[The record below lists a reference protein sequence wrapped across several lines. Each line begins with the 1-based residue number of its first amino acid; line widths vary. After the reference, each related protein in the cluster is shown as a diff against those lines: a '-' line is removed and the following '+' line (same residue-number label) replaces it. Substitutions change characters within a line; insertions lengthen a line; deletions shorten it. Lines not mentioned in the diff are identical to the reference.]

1 MAVDMSFLAA
11 GPDQYEPWDSG
22 DPGSRY
28 DAGPMP
34 AGWVR
39 RDSGAWTSWEH
50 GACVLP
56 GQGWKVHVSS
66 SLENAQSVL
75 AVVVAACV
83 EAGVAFKH
91 LAGRRMFLLAH
102 DKHAQRVQ
110 SGKFCTL
117 YPPTEKCA
125 ARLLERLES
134 DLSGISGP
142 YVLSDR
148 RFGASECVSYRYGA
162 FRGRVRVNAEGE
174 RVHILVGPDGADV
187 DDERLPEFRPPPGIA
202 DPFRQDVPKTSDGSV
217 TFNGYTFEDV
227 IRHGN
232 AGGAYRFRSRDGER
246 VFVKEA
252 RAHNGY
258 VADGSDAKAR
268 LNAEYLALRAIHARD
283 PGLCPRPVE
292 LFHHWEHSY
301 LVTAWTPG
309 MSVYRWMLANN
320 PAILVGPNAADFA
333 EYHRRALAVLDRIE
347 ALLDRLHALG
357 HVFVDVSPN
366 NVLVDEDDEVRLID
380 FESVQPIAGVRR
392 IMGTPG
398 YQPPDALAVVD
409 RDPTE
414 LDRYGLA
421 ALAHMLLFP
430 THEAV
435 GRHPALLDHLHA
447 DLAELAPVAPRL
459 WQWAAR
465 CHDRAEEG
473 DGLPTPRAVREDTVA
488 ELRRLAD
495 RTADALEAMAE
506 PDHPVRVY
514 PTTPLGYRTD
524 TRAAAA
530 GTAGVLYALHRA
542 GRTCDPGI
550 VGRLR
555 DDALA
560 AARKSA
566 PGLLYGSAG
575 VAHVLA
581 ELGEGEAAET
591 LLTTAADHPLN
602 RTSATLGGGAAGTAL
617 GLLAH
622 HRRTGEQ
629 RWLDLAQRLLDG
641 VPDGDEL
648 TAAAEPGQPVRA
660 GRWPY
665 GRGAGA
671 PRALP
676 PYEGAGRLRPRH
688 AAAPRGPGVRR
699 VHPGGRSGLPCLTH
713 RHPRPPVPVRRQR
726 RVRRRALPLPRG
738 PPGRGVRPGRRPARG
753 RSAGRLPARL
763 LDPLHRV
770 PRPVPRSGGARRDPR
785 RLRAPAG
792 PPRPRRHRAHQR
804 PRPVPVRDPAQG
816 RRGLARGAGTAPV
829 GRPVVRVGR
838 NPARPAAPDRRGLRR
853 LPRRVEGRRCPSSG
867 GREESTW
874 RRFFVCRPPRRQVLN
889 SPASSSAP
897 AASPSSAET
906 SSGPT
911 ACRVH
916 RARQAPPRLMR
927 DPPSPRH
934 RR

>member
-1 MAVDMSFLAA
+1 VAVDMSFLAA
-11 GPDQYEPWDSG
+11 GPDYYEPWDSS

-39 RDSGAWTSWEH
+39 QDLGAWTHWGREKS
-50 GACVLP
+50 VLP
-56 GQGWKVHVSS
+56 GQGWKIHVSS

-75 AVVVAACV
+75 MVVVAACV
-83 EAGVAFKH
+83 EAGVAFKY

-102 DKHAQRVQ
+102 DKHANRVQ

-117 YPPTEKCA
+117 YPATEKCA

-134 DLSGISGP
+134 DLSGIGGP

-148 RFGASECVSYRYGA
+148 RFGTSECVSYRYGA

-174 RVHILVGPDGADV
+174 RVHLLVGPDGDDI
-187 DDERLPEFRPPPGIA
+187 DDERLPEFRPPPGIE
-202 DPFRQDVPKTSDGSV
+202 DPFRQAVPKTADGSV
-217 TFNGYTFEDV
+217 TLNGYTFEDV

-232 AGGAYRFRSRDGER
+232 AGGAYRFRSKDGEQ

-252 RAHNGY
+252 RAYNGY
-258 VADGSDAKAR
+258 VADGTDAKTR

-309 MSVYRWMLANN
+309 MSVYRWMVANN
-320 PAILVGPNAADFA
+320 PAILVGPTAADFT
-333 EYHRRALAVLDRIE
+333 EYQRRALTVLDRIE
-347 ALLDRLHALG
+347 ALLGRLHALG

-366 NVLVDEDDEVRLID
+366 NVLVDEDDDVRLID
-380 FESVQPIAGVRR
+380 FESVQPIARVRR

-414 LDRYGLA
+414 LDGYGLA

-435 GRHPALLDHLHA
+435 VRHPALLDHLHA
-447 DLAELAPVAPRL
+447 DLAELAPVEPRL

-465 CHDRAEEG
+465 CHDRVEEG
-473 DGLPTPRAVREDTVA
+473 DGLPTPQAVREDTVA
-488 ELRRLAD
+488 ELRRLAG

-514 PTTPLGYRTD
+514 PTTPLGHRTD
-524 TRAAAA
+524 TRAVAA

-581 ELGEGEAAET
+581 ELGEVEAAES
-591 LLTTAADHPLN
+591 LLTTAMDHPLN

-648 TAAAEPGQPVRA
+648 TTRLSPVNRSGLAGGRTGVALALHALYRRTKEPAVFDRGMRLLREDLEYAESIPVDGLGFRASHADTRVFPYLFAGSAGYAAVLSRYLADRPDAEFDLVDDLCAAEALEGSLRACSIRFTAFPGLFPGLAGLAVTLADCGRRLGRPDLVDTALTSARGLFRYAIPRKDGVVWLGEPGQRLSADLWSGSA
-660 GRWPY
+660 GILLALRHLTDVVSADSLASRDTVVPAQVER
-665 GRGAGA
+665 RGQ
-671 PRALP
+671 
-676 PYEGAGRLRPRH
+676 H
-688 AAAPRGPGVRR
+688 
-699 VHPGGRSGLPCLTH
+699 GGGS
-713 RHPRPPVPVRRQR
+713 
-726 RVRRRALPLPRG
+726 ASAD
-738 PPGRGVRPGRRPARG
+738 RPGD
-753 RSAGRLPARL
+753 RS
-763 LDPLHRV
+763 
-770 PRPVPRSGGARRDPR
+770 
-785 RLRAPAG
+785 
-792 PPRPRRHRAHQR
+792 
-804 PRPVPVRDPAQG
+804 
-816 RRGLARGAGTAPV
+816 
-829 GRPVVRVGR
+829 
-838 NPARPAAPDRRGLRR
+838 
-853 LPRRVEGRRCPSSG
+853 
-867 GREESTW
+867 
-874 RRFFVCRPPRRQVLN
+874 
-889 SPASSSAP
+889 
-897 AASPSSAET
+897 
-906 SSGPT
+906 
-911 ACRVH
+911 
-916 RARQAPPRLMR
+916 
-927 DPPSPRH
+927 
-934 RR
+934 